1 MPYFGRAVG
10 RAKGIG
16 KIVYWDQGGG
26 PKKAGLGPQI
36 DVTTWGRRVIAR
48 RTNNCCCDPIELT
61 SIRVSIP
68 WGNYPE
74 IFTSRIPWNYWQS
87 GANEQ
92 QQLGALVGPPR
103 NDVVNGQIQTQNQ
116 IYSIV
121 TFNKP
126 ISGSLSSSLVS
137 PTYTPSVPSGTQIC
151 VCGLEQVTAPTGTST
166 VCVQDSSIQVASVM
180 RYYDIAQRYTR
191 VTQIPGGTVTDTFT
205 PTSANNFTFAG
216 YTHTGHLTSGSR
228 VLVEAAPGI
237 GGILGAKPSQTV
249 QVNNPTGGVTVDM
262 WSGDNNKVKEFGIS
276 GESFYFNGST
286 VSPST
291 LPPEPW
297 QPGGVGTTID
307 PKYFGGYNTPLM
319 DVSNG
324 GFAINSSSF
333 KSSGDPGGS
342 PIPSGKPAVANRYIG
357 NGYGIHFTSN
367 GRAEGLFNSPQ
378 VPDSIKRNIA
388 LVQGDLAANKNEFY
402 SADALYVSDGPVDW
416 LEGDYA
422 LFINI
427 TSLMQVG
434 LKNPLSRGGGIQG
447 VPPGQPS
454 AVWGPPANNTG
465 GHPANTSRQIW
476 SPATTTN
483 ENQGGIISV
492 PTLQTNAAAWQSWGI
507 TQTQIPTTGTPVF
520 QAPLPLPAWADLIG
534 SDYGNA
540 FEPDITL
547 DTSGNLARYGRQNS
561 TGFLPP
567 TNGFNNIFPSGSGLA
582 YDPDKWGA
590 TLGDV
595 VEKLRQLTYSAFPS
609 YTIQNILRSKYDCGN
624 DGFDGPVDDI
634 RLSSGSAANKAIAS
648 ANQAEGGIL
657 NLLA

>member
-1 MPYFGRAVG
+1 MPYFARQVG

-16 KIVYWDQGGG
+16 KIVHWDQGGG

-61 SIRVSIP
+61 SIRLSIP
-68 WGNYPE
+68 WGNYPQ

-87 GANEQ
+87 GANESQ
-92 QQLGALVGPPR
+92 SLGALVGPPR

-126 ISGSLSSSLVS
+126 ISGNLSSSLVS
-137 PTYTPSVPSGTQIC
+137 PTYTPSVPTGTTIC
-151 VCGLEQVTAPTGTST
+151 VCGLEQVTAPTSTAT
-166 VCVQDSSIQVASVM
+166 VCVQDSSILVASVM

-191 VTQIPGGTVTDTFT
+191 VTQIPGGTATDTFT
-205 PTSANNFTFAG
+205 PTAANNFTTTG
-216 YTHTGHLTSGSR
+216 PTPYTKSGHLTSGSR

-237 GGILGAKPSQTV
+237 GGIVGAKPSQTV
-249 QVNNPTGGVTVDM
+249 QVNNPVGGVTVDM

-286 VSPST
+286 TAVSS
-291 LPPEPW
+291 EPW
-297 QPGGVGTTID
+297 QPGGTGATID

-333 KSSGDPGGS
+333 KSSGNPGGS
-342 PIPSGKPAVANRYIG
+342 PIPSGKPPIANRYIG

-378 VPDSIKRNIA
+378 VSDSIKRNIA

-416 LEGDYA
+416 LDYDHA

-434 LKNPLSRGGGIQG
+434 LKNTLSRGAP

-454 AVWGPPANNTG
+454 AVWGPPADNIG

-483 ENQGGIISV
+483 ENQGGIITA
-492 PTLQTNAAAWQSWGI
+492 PTPQTNAAAWQGWGI
-507 TQTQIPTTGTPVF
+507 KQTPVPLGGGATF
-520 QAPLPLPAWADLIG
+520 NAPFPLPAWADLIG

-540 FEPDITL
+540 FEPDITF
-547 DTSGNLARYGRQNS
+547 DASGNVERYGRQNS
-561 TGFLPP
+561 IGFLPP
-567 TNGFNNIFPSGSGLA
+567 TNGFNNIFPSGGGNIA
-582 YDPDKWGA
+582 YNPDAWGA